1 MTQCAG
7 KTRRGERCRRE
18 AREGSAYCSIHVEQ
32 EAGAAREASPK
43 SEPKSKPRSEKSR
56 DDPEFVLKA
65 ALGLA
70 ALAAIVLFRI
80 RR

>member
-7 KTRRGERCRRE
+7 KTQKGERCKRE
-18 AREGSAYCSIHVEQ
+18 AREGSAYCSIHPEQ
-32 EAGAAREASPK
+32 EARAVPK
-43 SEPKSKPRSEKSR
+43 EENPWG
-56 DDPEFVLKA
+56 DPDFVLKA

-70 ALAAIVLFRI
+70 AIAAIVLFRI

>member
-1 MTQCAG
+1 MARCAG
-7 KTRRGERCRRE
+7 TTLKGERCKRE
-18 AREGSAYCSIHVEQ
+18 ASEGSSYCSIHFEQ
-32 EAGAAREASPK
+32 PPEPSPDPATAPK
-43 SEPKSKPRSEKSR
+43 SESSR
-56 DDPEFVLKA
+56 DDPDFVLKA

>member
-7 KTRRGERCRRE
+7 KTQKGERCKRE

-32 EAGAAREASPK
+32 EANPRPEAAAEPEAA
-43 SEPKSKPRSEKSR
+43 SKAQ
-56 DDPEFVLKA
+56 DPDFVLKA

>member
-1 MTQCAG
+1 MAQCAG
-7 KTRRGERCRRE
+7 RTQKGDQCRRE
-18 AREGSAYCSIHVEQ
+18 AREGSAYCSIHQGQ
-32 EAGAAREASPK
+32 EESQAATK
-43 SEPKSKPRSEKSR
+43 SEKSR
-56 DDPEFVLKA
+56 DDPDFVLKA

>member
-7 KTRRGERCRRE
+7 KTRKGERCKRE
-18 AREGSAYCSIHVEQ
+18 AREGSIYCSIHREQ
-32 EAGAAREASPK
+32 EAHPRPEAK
-43 SEPKSKPRSEKSR
+43 SQ
-56 DDPEFVLKA
+56 DPDFVLKA